1 MLNAELLDWLNL
13 VVRWAHVITAIA
25 WIGASFYFIWLDLSL
40 EQPSDEKLQKGFAG
54 ELWSIH
60 GGGIYEV
67 AKYQPGA
74 HPDPMPTTLHWF
86 KWEAYSTWL
95 TGSALLVLLYYLRAD
110 TYLVGVDKL
119 ISSPQ
124 LAIAASIGYLVTG
137 LALYELIMRTTIGG
151 TVLRQAIALVALIIV
166 ASALAFELFAP
177 RAAMLHVGAMIATLM
192 AANVF
197 FGIIPSQK
205 AMIRAID
212 AGQSPDPQ
220 LALFAK
226 HRSTHNNYLTLPVL
240 FCMLSNHSAF
250 VFNHPYAWLLVPVIS
265 AVAAYARHYF
275 NLKHR
280 GQKKPQVL
288 IVAAIAFVAIALVAS
303 QTNTRSTATNID
315 AQQISRADIQSIL
328 DKHCSNCHAPMPK
341 FPGYASPP
349 GGLVFTSPEHLL
361 AEADRV
367 SASIASNYMPLANM
381 TKITQAERDLLIG
394 WAASSITV
402 GKPEP

>member
-1 MLNAELLDWLNL
+1 MTAELLDWLNL

-67 AKYQPGA
+67 AKYQPGS
-74 HPDPMPTTLHWF
+74 HPKPMPTTLHWF

-110 TYLVGVDKL
+110 TYLVGVDRL
-119 ISSPQ
+119 ITSPGV
-124 LAIAASIGYLVTG
+124 AIAASVAFLVLG
-137 LALYELIMRTTIGG
+137 LALYELIMRTAIGA
-151 TVLRQAIALVALIIV
+151 TVLRQALALVVLIV
-166 ASALAFELFAP
+166 LASAIAFELFSP

-205 AMIRAID
+205 AMIAAID
-212 AGQSPDPQ
+212 AGGSPNPE

-250 VFNHPYAWLLVPVIS
+250 VFNHPHAWLLVPLIS

-280 GQKKPQVL
+280 GEHKPIILL
-288 IVAAIAFVAIALVAS
+288 IAAVAFALIAFLAIQTKSTQAI
-303 QTNTRSTATNID
+303 TNTASSQSSNSPTND
-315 AQQISRADIQSIL
+315 EIQLIL
-328 DKHCSNCHAPMPK
+328 NNHCSNCHAASPT
-341 FPGYASPP
+341 FAGYASPP
-349 GGLVFTSPEHLL
+349 AGLIFTTPEQLL
-361 AEADRV
+361 LDADRV
-367 SASIASNYMPLANM
+367 RTSVTSNYMPLANLTKM
-381 TKITQAERDLLIG
+381 TQEERSSLLV
-394 WAASSITV
+394 WLDR
-402 GKPEP
+402 

>member
-1 MLNAELLDWLNL
+1 MTAELLDWLNL

-67 AKYQPGA
+67 AKYQPGS
-74 HPDPMPTTLHWF
+74 HPKPMPTTLHWF

-110 TYLVGVDKL
+110 TYLVGIDRL
-119 ISSPQ
+119 ITSPGI
-124 LAIAASIGYLVTG
+124 AIAASVGYLLTG
-137 LALYELIMRTTIGG
+137 LALYELIMRTAIGG
-151 TVLRQAIALVALIIV
+151 TVLRQAVALVALIVI
-166 ASALAFELFAP
+166 ASAVAFVLFAP

-205 AMIRAID
+205 AMIAAID
-212 AGQSPDPQ
+212 AGGSPNPE

-250 VFNHPYAWLLVPVIS
+250 VFNHPHAWLLVPLIS

-280 GQKKPQVL
+280 GQHKPAILLIAAVL
-288 IVAAIAFVAIALVAS
+288 FAVITVAAIQTKSTTQILSTSGSKPSTEKIQAIL
-303 QTNTRSTATNID
+303 NN
-315 AQQISRADIQSIL
+315 
-328 DKHCSNCHAPMPK
+328 HCGNCHAQNPT
-341 FPGYASPP
+341 FAGYTSPP
-349 GGLVFTSPEHLL
+349 GGLMFTRPEQLRVH
-361 AEADRV
+361 ADRV
-367 SASIASNYMPLANM
+367 RQSVSTNYMPLANLTKM
-381 TKITQAERDLLIG
+381 TQEERVDLLT
-394 WAASSITV
+394 WL
-402 GKPEP
+402 EP

>member
-1 MLNAELLDWLNL
+1 MSAELLDWLNL

-40 EQPSDEKLQKGFAG
+40 EQPSDEKLAKGFAG

-67 AKYQPGA
+67 AKYRPGS

-95 TGSALLVLLYYLRAD
+95 TGSALLILLYYVRAD
-110 TYLVGVDKL
+110 TYLVGVDRL
-119 ISSPQ
+119 ISEPSLAVLASVVYLLGG
-124 LAIAASIGYLVTG
+124 LAI
-137 LALYELIMRTTIGG
+137 YEIIMRTAIGSS
-151 TVLRQAIALVALIIV
+151 VRSQAIALVVLIIA
-166 ASALAFELFAP
+166 ASWLAFELFAP

-205 AMIRAID
+205 AMIAAID
-212 AGQSPDPQ
+212 AGNSPDPA

-250 VFNHPYAWLLVPVIS
+250 VFNHPYAWVLVPAIS
-265 AVAAYARHYF
+265 AIAAYARHYF

-280 GQKKPQVL
+280 GEAKPAILIIAALAFIGVAVGAIHTKHMSAPELTAASGNVSEGKIQQ
-288 IVAAIAFVAIALVAS
+288 IVA
-303 QTNTRSTATNID
+303 
-315 AQQISRADIQSIL
+315 
-328 DKHCSNCHAPMPK
+328 KHCTSCHASEPT
-341 FPGYASPP
+341 FAGYATPP
-349 GGLVFTSPEHLL
+349 GGLIFATPNDLL
-361 AEADRV
+361 KEGERV
-367 SASIASNYMPLANM
+367 ASSVASNYMPLANM
-381 TKITQAERDLLIG
+381 TQITDEERAQLIA
-394 WAASSITV
+394 WV
-402 GKPEP
+402 NR